1 MNRKVGGQRI
11 EEIRLKYPGYYQK
24 RGNWEERKMQ
34 LEKKQKEKDLMDNVK
49 KYNFALNNMDENINR
64 LFELI

>member
-1 MNRKVGGQRI
+1 
-11 EEIRLKYPGYYQK
+11 
-24 RGNWEERKMQ
+24 MQ